1 MKDKIRVL
9 HVVTTMNRGGLE
21 TMIMNYYRH
30 IDRSKIQFDFLVHR
44 DFEADYD
51 REIKQLGGHI
61 YHLPRLNPFSRNYK
75 KELDQ
80 FLKEHPYQ
88 IIHVHQDCLSSIALK
103 VACQNDIPTRIAHA
117 HSTSQDKNIKY
128 LIKRFYMRSI
138 PKYATHLFACG
149 KEAGDWMF
157 QGKSYEIMNN
167 AIDSQN
173 FKYDEL
179 LRNNVRKILF
189 IKDDEVVIGHVGR
202 FNYPKNHEFII
213 DIFHELNKKDK
224 KFKLLLVGTGNL
236 EDKIKEKVKEL
247 NLQDKVLFL
256 GNRNDVNELM
266 QSMDIFLFP
275 SHYEGLPVTL
285 VEAQASG
292 LPIIKSNNVPDQ
304 CKITPNVW
312 SLSLDDNVNKWVN
325 KIVEVTKSFERT
337 DTSKYIKDAGYDINS
352 NVKWLENFYLSE
364 VKGHE

>member
-1 MKDKIRVL
+1 MIRIL
-9 HVVTTMNRGGLE
+9 HVVTYMGRGGLE

-30 IDRSKIQFDFLVHR
+30 IDKNKIQFDFLVHR

-51 REIKQLGGHI
+51 QEIKQLGGHI
-61 YHLPRLNPFSRNYK
+61 YHLPRLNPFSRNYR
-75 KELDQ
+75 KEFKQ
-80 FLKEHPYQ
+80 FLKEHSYQ

-103 VACQNDIPTRIAHA
+103 VAYQNDIPTRIAHA

-149 KEAGDWMF
+149 REAGDWMF
-157 QGKSYEIMNN
+157 QGKSFEIVNN

-179 LRNNVRKILF
+179 LRSNVRKALS
-189 IKDDEVVIGHVGR
+189 IKDNEVVIGHVGR

-213 DIFHELNKKDK
+213 DIFNDLTQKDK
-224 KFKLLLVGTGNL
+224 RFKLLLVGTGDL
-236 EDKIKEKVKEL
+236 EDKIKEKVKDL

-256 GNRNDVNELM
+256 GSRSDVNELM
-266 QSMDIFLFP
+266 QAMDIFLFP
-275 SHYEGLPVTL
+275 SHYEGLGIVAI
-285 VEAQASG
+285 EAQASG

-304 CKITPNVW
+304 CKITSNVW
-312 SLSLDDNVNKWVN
+312 SLSLDDNINIWVN
-325 KIVEVTKSFERT
+325 KILEVSESFERK
-337 DTSKYIKDAGYDINS
+337 DTSKYIKEAGYDINS
-352 NVKWLENFYLSE
+352 NVKWLEDFYLSE
-364 VKGHE
+364 VKKRG

>member
-1 MKDKIRVL
+1 MEDKIRIL

-30 IDRSKIQFDFLVHR
+30 IDKSKIQFDFLVHR

-51 REIKQLGGHI
+51 QEIKQLSGHI
-61 YHLPRLNPFSRNYK
+61 YHLPRLNPFSRNYR
-75 KELDQ
+75 KEFKQ
-80 FLKEHPYQ
+80 FLKEHSYQ

-103 VACQNDIPTRIAHA
+103 VAYKNGVPTRIAHA

-179 LRNNVRKILF
+179 LRNNVRKILS

-213 DIFHELNKKDK
+213 DIFHELSQKDK
-224 KFKLLLVGTGNL
+224 KFKLLLVGTGDLGN
-236 EDKIKEKVKEL
+236 KIKEKVKEL

-266 QSMDIFLFP
+266 QTMDIFLFP

-304 CKITPNVW
+304 CKITPYVW
-312 SLSLDDNVNKWVN
+312 SLSLDDHVDTWVN
-325 KIVEVTKSFERT
+325 KILEVYESFERT

-352 NVKWLENFYLSE
+352 NVKWLEDFYLSE
-364 VKGHE
+364 VKKHE

>member
-1 MKDKIRVL
+1 MIRIL
-9 HVVTTMNRGGLE
+9 HVVTYMGHGGLE

-30 IDRSKIQFDFLVHR
+30 IDREKIQFDFLVHR
-44 DFEADYD
+44 DFKADYD
-51 REIKQLGGHI
+51 QEIKQLGGHI
-61 YHLPRLNPFSRNYK
+61 YYLPRLNPFSINYR
-75 KELDQ
+75 KELNQ
-80 FLKEHPYQ
+80 FLKEHSYQ

-103 VACQNDIPTRIAHA
+103 SACKNGIPVRIAHSHNA
-117 HSTSQDKNIKY
+117 NQDRNIKY

-157 QGKSYEIMNN
+157 QGKPFEIMNN
-167 AIDSQN
+167 AIDSQK

-179 LRNNVRKILF
+179 LRTGIRKALS
-189 IKDDEVVIGHVGR
+189 IKDDEIVIGHVGR
-202 FNYPKNHEFII
+202 FFYQKNHEFII
-213 DIFHELNKKDK
+213 DIFHKLSQKNKS
-224 KFKLLLVGTGNL
+224 FKLMLIGTGNL

-304 CKITPNVW
+304 CKITPNVC
-312 SLSLDDNVNKWVN
+312 SLSLDDNVNNWVN
-325 KIVEVTKSFERT
+325 KILEVSESFERT

-352 NVKWLENFYLSE
+352 NVKWLEDFYLSE
-364 VKGHE
+364 VKEHG